1 MNLSMRKI
9 TRTVLCISCLLAAVS
24 AQPRRPM
31 APADI
36 VRVATVSDAQIS
48 PNGQWAVYT
57 LTTSDDDKSVN
68 SLWLARAGS
77 DSLFNVPFG
86 SPTAPRRT
94 EPYPDWSDVRGG
106 SPPLLFNGWNS
117 SNFPWSSAK

>member
-1 MNLSMRKI
+1 MKS
-9 TRTVLCISCLLAAVS
+9 TRIILTTLVLLAAIAAVS

-36 VRVATVSDAQIS
+36 LRVATVSDAQIS
-48 PNGQWAVYT
+48 PNGQWVVYT
-57 LTTSDDDKSVN
+57 LTTSDDDKSIN

-94 EPYPDWSDVRGG
+94 PPYPDCSEVRGG
-106 SPPLLFNGWNS
+106 SHPLPPNGWNGAIRGWG
-117 SNFPWSSAK
+117 PV